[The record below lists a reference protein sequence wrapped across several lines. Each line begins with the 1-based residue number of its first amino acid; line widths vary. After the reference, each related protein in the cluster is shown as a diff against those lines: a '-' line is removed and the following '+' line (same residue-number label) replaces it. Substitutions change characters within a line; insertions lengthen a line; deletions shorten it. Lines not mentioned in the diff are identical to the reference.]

1 MSKRYACPNTG
12 ILLKLVENNF
22 SEFKVLLE
30 HDKKHPLRDFSKA
43 DKRDKKMVGR

>member
-1 MSKRYACPNTG
+1 MSSEATG
-12 ILLKLVENNF
+12 RPLSSDDFEINF